1 MSEVFAIG
9 AWGCGVGCFL
19 MDDFSEL
26 VDFDLVGLCVGR
38 DGVWLEGRADGRIWA
53 VWECWIS
60 GLW

>member
-1 MSEVFAIG
+1 
-9 AWGCGVGCFL
+9 

-53 VWECWIS
+53 VWKCWIS